1 MVRNKH
7 NTPDNS
13 RQPLSKCER
22 TEKKSLKQ
30 NKTVLTA
37 QDKNTVFDYTLIRV

>member
-1 MVRNKH
+1 MH
-7 NTPDNS
+7 PDNS

-22 TEKKSLKQ
+22 IEKKSLKQ

-37 QDKNTVFDYTLIRV
+37 HDKNTAFDYTLIRV